1 MSTQRIIGLVTAER
15 GWFLCRT
22 CQCEIEM
29 IAIIDIRN
37 PRARARV
44 WKEAE
49 PHDCKPFKPV
59 EVFVHPN
66 PHERKQ

>member
-1 MSTQRIIGLVTAER
+1 
-15 GWFLCRT
+15 
-22 CQCEIEM
+22 M